1 MTHEQIVVAQL
12 QSELDRLRLRNA
24 QLEAEA
30 ERRANPEAL
39 AFLGHKV
46 KTLLNA
52 IIGFASMLE
61 DGTGGELT
69 EEQFY
74 YVTRVINAADLMH
87 NLVNEMVRETQPE
100 LDFFGA

>member
-1 MTHEQIVVAQL
+1 
-12 QSELDRLRLRNA
+12 
-24 QLEAEA
+24 
-30 ERRANPEAL
+30 
-39 AFLGHKV
+39 
-46 KTLLNA
+46 
-52 IIGFASMLE
+52 MLE